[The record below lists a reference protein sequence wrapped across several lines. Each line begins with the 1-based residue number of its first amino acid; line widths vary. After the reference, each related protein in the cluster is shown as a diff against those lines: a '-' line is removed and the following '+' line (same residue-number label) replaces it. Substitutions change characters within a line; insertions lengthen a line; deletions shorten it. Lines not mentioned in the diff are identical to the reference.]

1 VWAATGFWLLFALVS
16 FLAAGDSLAADNRD
30 PEADLIATRLGPE
43 AVGGAPAVAA
53 SGVIA
58 IVVGVVTLG
67 LALLLLSRRGWS
79 RFALVG
85 VGAFGAISLAWDARW
100 EVFPAFG
107 LLFLG
112 SVALMLP
119 ASHRFLRAG

>member
-1 VWAATGFWLLFALVS
+1 MDLVTS
-16 FLAAGDSLAADNRD
+16 Q
-30 PEADLIATRLGPE
+30 LGPGT
-43 AVGGAPAVAA
+43 VGAKPAMAT

-58 IVVGVVTLG
+58 IVVGMVTLS
-67 LALLLLSRRGWS
+67 LVLLLLSRRGWS
-79 RFALVG
+79 RFALVS

-107 LLFLG
+107 LLLLG